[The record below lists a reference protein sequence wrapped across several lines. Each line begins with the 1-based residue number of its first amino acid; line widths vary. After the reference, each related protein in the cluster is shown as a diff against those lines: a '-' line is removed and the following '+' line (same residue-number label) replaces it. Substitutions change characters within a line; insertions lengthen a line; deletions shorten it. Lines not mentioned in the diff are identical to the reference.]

1 MRSTKFRVDGELPP
15 KKDGATSMWGKPTE
29 ARRLIALRQ
38 AALRAL
44 GGQPPLEDNI
54 HLSLTVHVGPRN
66 DQRAGD
72 LDNYVTGVCDG
83 LMAAAARASIDAQLR
98 VPELSEIHPSRCIAI
113 RDDSAIVSIRAEK
126 LFGRGDELWFEI
138 VLEGD

>member
-1 MRSTKFRVDGELPP
+1 MRSIKFRVNGNLPP
-15 KKDGATSMWGKPTE
+15 KKDGARSMWGKPTE

-38 AALRAL
+38 AALGAL

-54 HLSLTVHVGPRN
+54 QLTLRVHVGPIN

-83 LMAAAARASIDAQLR
+83 LMAADSRSAIDAQLES
-98 VPELSEIHPSRCIAI
+98 PELGEIHPSRCIAI
-113 RDDSAIVSIRAEK
+113 RDDSAVVSIRAEK
-126 LFGRGDELWFEI
+126 LFGHGDTPWFEI
-138 VLEGD
+138 ILEGD